1 MPVSRQ
7 PKLDPESLR
16 TFVTVAQVRSFS
28 AAAEMLHKTTSAVSY
43 RIKTLEDSIGTP
55 LFERTTR
62 SVALTASGEVLLDK
76 ASQIFEWLETLPEEL
91 KQVSDGIEPQFTLVV
106 NNLLYDAQ
114 ALADLLA
121 DLHGRFAHTAFRV
134 RQAVF
139 MGVWDEL
146 LHRGGHLAIGVPGF
160 HTINDEF
167 LTEPLGVVNWV
178 FVVAKDHP
186 LATLEEPLSNE
197 QLRRYPAI
205 NVEDTSQHLHK
216 RTAWRLPG
224 QQELIVPDLPAKI
237 ECHERGLGVG
247 FLPARVVR
255 AAAHRGLLVERSVA
269 AERSSSPLALAWR
282 REGAGQVSTYVRS
295 LFASGHRL
303 AAQFCG
309 PLDSAAAE
317 TGPERN
323 SASAPA
329 GPVHGDDRDTPP

>member
-1 MPVSRQ
+1 MPLSRQ
-7 PKLDPESLR
+7 PKLSPESLR
-16 TFVTVAQVRSFS
+16 TFVTVAQLRSFS
-28 AAAEMLHKTTSAVSY
+28 AAAEVLHKTTSAVSY
-43 RIKTLEDSIGTP
+43 RIKTLEDSIGAP

-62 SVALTASGEVLLDK
+62 SVELTASGEVLLEK

-121 DLHGRFAHTAFRV
+121 DLHAHFAHTSFKV
-134 RQAVF
+134 TQAVY

-146 LHRGGHLAIGVPGF
+146 VHGGGHLAIGVPGF

-186 LATLEEPLSNE
+186 LAAFDEPLSDE
-197 QLRRYPAI
+197 QLRKYPAI
-205 NVEDTSQHLHK
+205 NVEDTSEHLRK

-237 ECHERGLGVG
+237 ECHLRGLGVG
-247 FLPARVVR
+247 FLPARTVR
-255 AAAHRGLLVERSVA
+255 AGIRPGLLVERMVN
-269 AERSSSPLALAWR
+269 AERSPSPLALAWR
-282 REGAGQVSTYVRS
+282 RQGAGRVSSYVRG

-309 PLDSAAAE
+309 ALDSAAAQ
-317 TGPERN
+317 GR
-323 SASAPA
+323 AADVAPPLA
-329 GPVHGDDRDTPP
+329 AD

>member
-16 TFVTVAQVRSFS
+16 TFVTVAQLRSFS
-28 AAAEMLHKTTSAVSY
+28 AAAELLHKTTSAVSY

-62 SVALTASGEVLLDK
+62 SVALTSSGEVLLDK

-91 KQVSDGIEPQFTLVV
+91 KQVSSGIEPQFTLVV
-106 NNLLYDAQ
+106 NNLLYDSQ

-121 DLHGRFAHTAFRV
+121 DLHTRFAHTAFKV
-134 RQAVF
+134 RQAVY

-146 LHRGGHLAIGVPGF
+146 MHRGGHLALGVPGF

-178 FVVAKDHP
+178 FVVAKGHP
-186 LATLEEPLSNE
+186 LAALEEPLSNE
-197 QLRRYPAI
+197 QLRRYPAV
-205 NVEDTSQHLHK
+205 NVEDTSQQLHK

-224 QQELIVPDLPAKI
+224 QQEMIVPDLRAKI
-237 ECHERGLGVG
+237 ECHVKGLGVG

-255 AAAHRGLLVERSVA
+255 TPAYQSMLVELRVSAGRSP
-269 AERSSSPLALAWR
+269 SPLALAWR
-282 REGAGQVSTYVRS
+282 RQGAGKVSAYVRS
-295 LFASGHRL
+295 LFGSGSRL

-309 PLDSAAAE
+309 ALDSAATPLPDTTGQAE
-317 TGPERN
+317 GPP
-323 SASAPA
+323 S
-329 GPVHGDDRDTPP
+329 